1 MLLPVL
7 LMVVVVPAALFA
19 HSQGSLGGT
28 ASGGPSDT
36 AHLTLL
42 QPADRFMQSIVT
54 DNGALGWRQLC
65 PNIQAQL
72 PMDQLVQ
79 QADAQRAAA
88 AQEGVRLTMQFV
100 GTHPQQDGGVT
111 HVYVVTAHWP
121 NGTTQ
126 QRMYNVLTQ
135 SSGCVEDVQNP

>member
-1 MLLPVL
+1 ML
-7 LMVVVVPAALFA
+7 LMVLIVPAALFA
-19 HSQGSLGGT
+19 RSQGSWAGT
-28 ASGGPSDT
+28 ASGGHSDT
-36 AHLTLL
+36 PRLTSL

-54 DNGALGWRQLC
+54 DDGALGWRQLC

-79 QADAQRAAA
+79 QANAQRAAA

-100 GTHPQQDGGVT
+100 GTHRQQDGGVT
-111 HVYVVTAHWP
+111 RVYVVTAHWP
-121 NGTTQ
+121 DGTTQ